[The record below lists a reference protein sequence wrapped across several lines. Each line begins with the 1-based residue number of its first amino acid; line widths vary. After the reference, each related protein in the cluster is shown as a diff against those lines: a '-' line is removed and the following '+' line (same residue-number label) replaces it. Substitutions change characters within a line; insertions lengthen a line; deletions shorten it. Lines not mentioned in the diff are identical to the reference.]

1 MLSRPGYAHFPQS
14 LVYPLFSPHM
24 SSSVQISPS
33 AEEQIEFH
41 KIREILSTYTRGEA
55 GRNLCL
61 ELHPS
66 TDIDLIRMRVN
77 EVYEFTSI
85 TSLPERIQLS
95 AYSDITTAINHLAIE
110 GYVLPQE
117 DIHEV
122 GRQMEQV
129 QRLFTF
135 FQNPDW
141 KREFPNI
148 LSWLSRVSDPSKLI
162 RQVRIILDDKGDVR
176 PDASPQ
182 LLTISRAKE
191 AEGARLNREF
201 VKLISKY
208 KNEGYLADTVESI
221 RSGRRVLCVTAE
233 HKRQIK
239 GIIHDESTTGRTVF
253 IEPELIVEI
262 NNNIIEL
269 EAEFKKEVYRL
280 LKELCAHLR
289 PYQEDIDNI
298 THLIRYWDFI
308 QSMAAMG
315 ISYKGNRARL
325 QEEATLHLLQARHP
339 LLYLKNKAK
348 GRDIIS
354 FDLRLQPPNR
364 ILILSGPNAG
374 GKSILL
380 KATGLIQ
387 VMAQCGMLIPVD
399 GGSIIGV
406 MSRISVDIG
415 DQQSIEEDLSTYSSR
430 LKNMKEALSAASE
443 STLVLVDEFGSGTD
457 PKIGGA
463 IAEAILDA
471 IVQRQAFGVIT
482 THYPNIKTYAHNTKG
497 VVNGAMMFDKEKI
510 IPTYQLKIGKPG
522 SSFAFEIAERT
533 GLPEEVIAYARK
545 RAGTQAVDM
554 EDLIHDLDGK
564 VVKLDAEIKKTSEK
578 QYELDRLIA
587 NYEQLRLDLE
597 IKRKKFKIDQKKAS
611 LNETTQ
617 YSQEMNRLVK
627 DLKKEKDAEKAKEQI
642 EKIKARQNQVQ
653 AEIKSL
659 AEELVVIPGT
669 KKDFKTGD
677 YVKLK
682 STQQIGSIDRLE
694 KNRAVI
700 TIGQL
705 QMTLPLDEL
714 LPAGAPIEVNPH
726 RSIKSDTVDY
736 TRFENELDIR
746 GMPPEEATMYLE
758 RFIDAAFMSS
768 RDNIRIVHGKGTGT
782 LRSLVARIMKSYPFK
797 SIRHPDHKE
806 GGDGVTL
813 GEL

>member
-1 MLSRPGYAHFPQS
+1 
-14 LVYPLFSPHM
+14 M
-24 SSSVQISPS
+24 SSTVEISPS

-41 KIREILSTYTRGEA
+41 KIREVLATYARGEA
-55 GRNLCL
+55 GRTMCL
-61 ELHPS
+61 SLHPS
-66 TDIDLIRMRVN
+66 TDIDLIQERVN
-77 EVYEFTSI
+77 EVYEYTSVA
-85 TSLPERIQLS
+85 SLPERVQLS
-95 AYSDITTAINHLAIE
+95 TYENIAIAIDHLAVE

-117 DIHEV
+117 DIHEI

-129 QRLFTF
+129 HRLFTF

-148 LSWLSRVSDPSKLI
+148 LTWLSRVIDPAKQIKQI
-162 RQVRIILDDKGDVR
+162 RTILDEKGDVR

-182 LLTISRAKE
+182 LLSISRAKD
-191 AEGARLNREF
+191 AEVSRLNREF

-208 KNEGYLADTVESI
+208 KNDGFLADTVESI
-221 RSGRRVLCVTAE
+221 RNGRRVLCVTAE
-233 HKRQIK
+233 HKRQIR

-262 NNNIIEL
+262 NNNIIEFD
-269 EAEFKKEVYRL
+269 AEFKKEVYRL
-280 LKELCAHLR
+280 LKELCAELK
-289 PYQEDIDNI
+289 PYKEDIENI
-298 THLIRYWDFI
+298 SLLIQHWDLI
-308 QSMAAMG
+308 QALAAMG

-325 QEEATLHLLQARHP
+325 QAEGTLHLLQARHP

-348 GRDIIS
+348 GRDIIP

-387 VMAQCGMLIPVD
+387 VMAQCGMLIPAD
-399 GGSIIGV
+399 GGSIIGI

-430 LKNMKEALSAASE
+430 LKNMKEALTAASE
-443 STLVLVDEFGSGTD
+443 STLILVDEFGSGTD

-463 IAEAILDA
+463 IAEAILDS
-471 IVQRQAFGVIT
+471 IVKRHAFGVLT
-482 THYPNIKTYAHNTKG
+482 THYPNIKAYAHNTKG

-510 IPTYQLKIGKPG
+510 VPTYQLKIGKPG

-533 GLPEEVIAYARK
+533 GLPEEVISYARK
-545 RAGTQAVDM
+545 RAGTQAVEM
-554 EDLIHDLDGK
+554 EDLIHDLDDK
-564 VVKLDAEIKKTSEK
+564 VLKLDTEIKKLADK
-578 QYELDRLIA
+578 QRELDRLIV

-611 LNETTQ
+611 LNEVSQ
-617 YSQEMNRLVK
+617 YSQEMNRLMK
-627 DLKKEKDAEKAKEQI
+627 DLKKEKDTEKAKEQI
-642 EKIKARQNQVQ
+642 EKIKAKQNQVH
-653 AEIKSL
+653 AEIKTL
-659 AEELVVIPGT
+659 AEELVDIPGI
-669 KKDFKTGD
+669 KKDFKPGD
-677 YVKLK
+677 HVKLK
-682 STQQIGSIDRLE
+682 STQQFGIIDRIE

-714 LPAGAPIEVNPH
+714 LPSGAPVEVNPH

-736 TRFENELDIR
+736 TKFENELDIR
-746 GMPPEEATMYLE
+746 GMLPEEATIYLE

-768 RDNIRIVHGKGTGT
+768 RDTIRIVHGKGTGT
-782 LRSLVARIMKSYPFK
+782 LRSLVSRKMKGYPFK
-797 SIRHPDHKE
+797 SIRHPDNKE
-806 GGDGVTL
+806 GGDGVTI

>member
-1 MLSRPGYAHFPQS
+1 
-14 LVYPLFSPHM
+14 M
-24 SSSVQISPS
+24 SNHVEISPS
-33 AEEQIEFH
+33 AEEQLEFH
-41 KIREILSTYTRGEA
+41 KIREILATYAKGEA
-55 GRNLCL
+55 GRIACL
-61 ELHPS
+61 SLHPM
-66 TDIDLIRMRVN
+66 TDIDLIRERVN

-85 TSLPERIQLS
+85 ASLPDRLRLN
-95 AYSDITTAINHLAIE
+95 AYQDISIALDHLVVE

-117 DIHEV
+117 DIHEM

-129 QRLFTF
+129 HQLFLF

-141 KREFPNI
+141 KREFPSI
-148 LSWLSRVSDPSKLI
+148 LRWLNRVADPSSHI
-162 RQVRIILDDKGDVR
+162 RQIRKILDEKGEVR

-182 LLTISRAKE
+182 LLSISRSKD
-191 AEGARLNREF
+191 AEISRLNREF
-201 VKLISKY
+201 AKLIGKY

-221 RSGRRVLCVTAE
+221 RSGRRVLCVNAE
-233 HKRQIK
+233 HKRQIR

-262 NNNIIEL
+262 NNNIIEF

-280 LKELCAHLR
+280 LKELCLELR
-289 PYQEDIDNI
+289 PYREDVEDISK
-298 THLIRYWDFI
+298 LIQHWDLI
-308 QSMAAMG
+308 QALASMG

-325 QEEATLHLLQARHP
+325 QEEGTLHLLQARHP

-348 GRDIIS
+348 GKDIIP

-364 ILILSGPNAG
+364 LLILSGPNAG

-387 VMAQCGMLIPVD
+387 VMAQCGMLIPAD
-399 GGSIIGV
+399 GGTIIGI
-406 MSRISVDIG
+406 MSCIAVDIG

-430 LKNMKEALSAASE
+430 LKNMKGALSAASE
-443 STLVLVDEFGSGTD
+443 STLILVDEFGSGTD

-471 IVQRQAFGVIT
+471 IVKRQAFGVLT
-482 THYPNIKTYAHNTKG
+482 THYPNIKAYAHNTKG
-497 VVNGAMMFDKEKI
+497 VVNGAMLFDKEKI
-510 IPTYQLKIGKPG
+510 VPTYQLKIGKPG

-533 GLPEEVIAYARK
+533 GLPGEVIAYARK
-545 RAGTQAVDM
+545 RAGTQAVEM
-554 EDLIHDLDGK
+554 EDLIHDLDDK
-564 VVKLDAEIKKTSEK
+564 VLKLDTEIKKVADK
-578 QYELDRLIA
+578 QHELDRLIA

-611 LNETTQ
+611 LNEASQ
-617 YSQEMNRLVK
+617 YSQEMNRLMK

-642 EKIKARQNQVQ
+642 EKIKARQNEVH
-653 AEIKSL
+653 AEIKTL
-659 AEELVVIPGT
+659 AEELVEIPGVR
-669 KKDFKTGD
+669 KDFKAGD
-677 YVKLK
+677 HVKLK
-682 STQQIGSIDRLE
+682 STQQIGVIDRLE
-694 KNRAVI
+694 KKRAVI

-714 LPAGAPIEVNPH
+714 LPSGAPLEINPH

-736 TRFENELDIR
+736 TKFENELDIR
-746 GMPPEEATMYLE
+746 GMLPEEATSYLE

-768 RDNIRIVHGKGTGT
+768 RDTIRIVHGKGTGR
-782 LRSLVARIMKSYPFK
+782 LRSLVSRTMKGYPFK
-797 SIRHPDHKE
+797 SIRHPDNKE
-806 GGDGVTL
+806 GGDGVTI

>member
-1 MLSRPGYAHFPQS
+1 M
-14 LVYPLFSPHM
+14 
-24 SSSVQISPS
+24 SSVQISTS
-33 AEEQIEFH
+33 AEDQIEFH
-41 KIREILSTYTRGEA
+41 KIREILATYARGEA
-55 GRNLCL
+55 GKSLCL
-61 ELHPS
+61 SLHPS
-66 TDIDLIRMRVN
+66 TDIDFIQERVN

-85 TSLPERIQLS
+85 LSTPDRPQLG
-95 AYSDITTAINHLAIE
+95 AYEDIATALDHLSIE

-117 DIHEV
+117 DLHEM

-129 QRLFTF
+129 QSLFTY
-135 FQNPDW
+135 FQNTDW
-141 KREFPNI
+141 RKEFASVH
-148 LSWLSRVSDPSKLI
+148 SWLNRVSDPSKQIKQI
-162 RQVRIILDDKGDVR
+162 RSILDEKGDVR
-176 PDASPQ
+176 PDASAQ
-182 LLTISRAKE
+182 LLSLSRAKE
-191 AEGARLNREF
+191 AEVARLNREF

-208 KNEGYLADTVESI
+208 KGEGFLADTVESI
-221 RSGRRVLCVTAE
+221 RNGRRVLCVTAE

-262 NNNIIEL
+262 NNHIVEL

-280 LKELCAHLR
+280 LKELCQDLR
-289 PYQEDIDNI
+289 PYKDDIINI
-298 THLIRYWDFI
+298 SLLIHHWDLI
-308 QSMAAMG
+308 QSLAVMG

-325 QEEATLHLLQARHP
+325 QQEGTLHLIQARHP

-348 GRDIIS
+348 GKDIIP

-399 GGSIIGV
+399 GGSIIGI
-406 MSRISVDIG
+406 MTRIAVDIG

-430 LKNMKEALSAASE
+430 LKNMKEALAAASE
-443 STLVLVDEFGSGTD
+443 STLILVDEFGSGTD

-471 IVQRQAFGVIT
+471 MVKQYAFGVLT
-482 THYPNIKTYAHNTKG
+482 THYPNIKAYAHNTKG
-497 VVNGAMMFDKEKI
+497 VVNGAMLFDKEKI

-545 RAGTQAVDM
+545 RAGTQAVEM
-554 EDLIHDLDGK
+554 EDLIHDLDDK
-564 VVKLDAEIKKTSEK
+564 VLKLDTEIKKNADK
-578 QYELDRLIA
+578 QHELDRLIA

-611 LNETTQ
+611 LNEVSQ
-617 YSQEMNRLVK
+617 YSQEMNRLMK

-642 EKIKARQNQVQ
+642 ESLKSKQNQVQ
-653 AEIKSL
+653 AEIISL
-659 AEELVVIPGT
+659 AEELVDLPGG
-669 KKDFKTGD
+669 KKDFKVGD
-677 YVKLK
+677 HVKLK
-682 STQQIGSIDRLE
+682 STQQIGAIDRIE

-714 LPAGAPIEVNPH
+714 LPAGAPVEVNPH

-736 TRFENELDIR
+736 SKFENELDIR

-768 RDNIRIVHGKGTGT
+768 RNSVRIVHGKGTGT
-782 LRSLVARIMKSYPFK
+782 LRNLVSRIMKGYPFK
-797 SIRHPDHKE
+797 SVRHPENKE
-806 GGDGVTL
+806 GGDGVTI